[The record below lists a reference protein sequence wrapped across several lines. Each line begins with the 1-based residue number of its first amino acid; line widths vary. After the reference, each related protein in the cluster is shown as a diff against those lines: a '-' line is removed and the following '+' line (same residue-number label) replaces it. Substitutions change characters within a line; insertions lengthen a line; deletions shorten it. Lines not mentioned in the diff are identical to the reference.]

1 MAYHH
6 GRLREALLERAAE
19 VIARDGVEALSLRG
33 LARDLGVSHAAP
45 GRHFPDR
52 ASLLAE
58 LAKEAFRRSVA
69 FMQAGADA
77 AGEDPVD
84 RYRALG
90 RAYVEF
96 ARREPAFFRAM
107 NHPEVRSLEDEA
119 LFAAQAAFF
128 ATLREGVVAA
138 RAAGWHPEVDP
149 ETLVAFSVAA
159 AMGAATLLSETRW
172 LRQLKT
178 ADVEV
183 LADVVIGLIVPPMPT
198 ASASEGRQVAREAEA
213 KRPVAV
219 EADVEAEERRVS

>member
-19 VIARDGVEALSLRG
+19 VIAEGGVEALSLRG

-58 LAKEAFRRSVA
+58 LAREAFRRSVA
-69 FMQAGADA
+69 VMQAGAEA
-77 AGEDPVD
+77 AGDDPVD

-90 RAYVEF
+90 RSYVDF

-107 NHPEVRSLEDEA
+107 NHPEVRALADDELVA
-119 LFAAQAAFF
+119 AQRDWFAA
-128 ATLREGVVAA
+128 LRDGVAAA

-159 AMGAATLLSETRW
+159 AMGAATLLSEAHW
-172 LRQLKT
+172 LGHLRT
-178 ADVEV
+178 DDVDL
-183 LADVVIGLIVPPMPT
+183 LADDVLRLVVPPTSDEPVTRTDCGRTVGVGEEPIPT
-198 ASASEGRQVAREAEA
+198 AE
-213 KRPVAV
+213 
-219 EADVEAEERRVS
+219 DRRVS